1 MKLLTLVGMGV
12 AASYCYKTMKNG
24 KLALSKPDFDESVKR
39 FVLQELVVF
48 KKLCH
53 FLKLLKTGM
62 MHYGN
67 YI

>member
-1 MKLLTLVGMGV
+1 ML
-12 AASYCYKTMKNG
+12 N
-24 KLALSKPDFDESVKR
+24 VKKAY
-39 FVLQELVVF
+39 FGYALVVF